1 MGMFKDLR
9 NLQKQ
14 AEQMV
19 PPEHRGLGGAMRM
32 AKEGIPQMT
41 QTLAEMQGDAQKA
54 QHLYANGRPGTARI
68 DAVRD
73 TGITINENPT
83 VEFDLAVS
91 IDGAEPYAVTHRQ
104 SISRITIGSFQ
115 PGATVPVKVDPA
127 DPQSL
132 IIA

>member
-1 MGMFKDLR
+1 MGLFKDMR

-14 AEQMV
+14 AESMV
-19 PPEHRGLGGAMRM
+19 PQEHRGLGGALRM

-41 QTLAEMQGDAQKA
+41 QALADLQADAQKA
-54 QHLYANGRPGTARI
+54 QHLFHNGRPGTARI
-68 DAVRD
+68 TALRD
-73 TGITINENPT
+73 TGVTINDDPT

-91 IDGAEPYAVTHRQ
+91 IDGGAPYPVTHRQ
-104 SISRITIGSFQ
+104 AISRLAIAGFQ

-127 DPQSL
+127 DPNSL

>member
-1 MGMFKDLR
+1 MGLFKDIR

-14 AEQMV
+14 AESMV
-19 PPEHRGLGGAMRM
+19 PQEHRGLGGAMRM

-41 QTLAEMQGDAQKA
+41 QALADMQGDAQKA
-54 QHLYANGRPGTARI
+54 QYLYNAGRPGTARV
-68 DAVRD
+68 DAIRD
-73 TGITINENPT
+73 TGITINDNPT
-83 VEFDLAVS
+83 VEFDLSVS
-91 IDGAEPYAVTHRQ
+91 LDGAEPYAVTHRQ
-104 SISRITIGSFQ
+104 SISRLAIGGFQ

>member
-1 MGMFKDLR
+1 MGLFKDMR

-14 AEQMV
+14 AESML

-41 QTLAEMQGDAQKA
+41 QALADVQADQQKA
-54 QHLYANGRPGTARI
+54 QHLFHNGRPGTARI
-68 DAVRD
+68 TAMRD
-73 TGITINENPT
+73 TGITINEDPT

-91 IDGAEPYAVTHRQ
+91 IDGGAPYNVIHRQ
-104 SISRITIGSFQ
+104 AISRLTIAHFQ

-132 IIA
+132 MIA

>member
-1 MGMFKDLR
+1 MGLFKDLR

-19 PPEHRGLGGAMRM
+19 PPEHRGLGGALRM
-32 AKEGIPQMT
+32 AKEGVPRMT
-41 QTLAEMQGDAQKA
+41 QALADMQGVAQKA
-54 QHLYANGRPGTARI
+54 QHLAVNGRPGTARVE
-68 DAVRD
+68 ALRD
-73 TGITINENPT
+73 TGITINEDPT
-83 VEFDLAVS
+83 VDFDLSVS
-91 IDGAEPYAVTHRQ
+91 IGGAAPYPVTHRQ
-104 SISRITIGSFQ
+104 TISRLMLSSFQ

>member
-1 MGMFKDLR
+1 MGLFKDMR

-19 PPEHRGLGGAMRM
+19 PPEHRGLGGALRM
-32 AKEGIPQMT
+32 AKDGIPQMT
-41 QTLAEMQGDAQKA
+41 QMLADVQADQQKA
-54 QHLYANGRPGTARI
+54 QYLFHSGRPGTARI
-68 DAVRD
+68 TAVRD
-73 TGITINENPT
+73 TGITMNDNPT

-91 IDGAEPYAVTHRQ
+91 IDGAAPYNVTHRQ
-104 SISRITIGSFQ
+104 SISRLTIASFQ

-127 DPQSL
+127 NPQSL